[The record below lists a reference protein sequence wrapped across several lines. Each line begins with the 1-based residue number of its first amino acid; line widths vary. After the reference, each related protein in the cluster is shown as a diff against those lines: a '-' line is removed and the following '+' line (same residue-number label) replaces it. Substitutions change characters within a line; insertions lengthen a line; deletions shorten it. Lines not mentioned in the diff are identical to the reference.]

1 MILLVNFK
9 LIFPEFLLFLLGN
22 RAYVLQ
28 EKYGRGGL
36 SVTHNPAPS
45 ASGS

>member
-28 EKYGRGGL
+28 EKHGRGGF
-36 SVTHNPAPS
+36 SVTYNPTPS
-45 ASGS
+45 TSGS